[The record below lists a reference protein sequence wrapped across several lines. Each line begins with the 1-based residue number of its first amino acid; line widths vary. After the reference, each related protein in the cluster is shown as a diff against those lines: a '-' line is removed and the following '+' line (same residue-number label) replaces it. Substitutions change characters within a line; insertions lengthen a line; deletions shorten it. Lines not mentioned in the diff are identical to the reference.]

1 MTFLDFT
8 VVLGGLAIFLHGLS
22 LTKEGLQIVAGD
34 KLRSIL
40 FALSNNRVVG
50 LFSGAVV
57 TSILQS
63 STATTVML
71 VGFAASALMT
81 LPQAMAVLLG
91 ADIGTTVTVQLI
103 SFRLSTYAL
112 GIVAGGTLIRLLSKK
127 RRNRYIGQVLLG
139 FGLLF
144 FGMKLMGDGT
154 LPLRESPLFNEAL
167 VYLGNRAF
175 AGIAGA
181 AVATVLMQGSAPTI
195 GLLIAMSAAGSMSLA
210 AALPMVLGANIG
222 TTLTPILAAANAP
235 TEGKR
240 VAIAHAVFKIFGV
253 ALFLPFLDYF
263 ADLVVVT
270 ASTVPR
276 QVANAHTL
284 FNVFN
289 SLLFLPFTKLGA
301 TFITRYYQPEE
312 EKEVFRPRYL
322 DPRAIESPALAFGNA
337 RRELFRMADIANDM
351 LKDFMRAMDENDADL
366 LADIEGRDDKVDIL
380 NREIRFYLAK
390 IAQEA
395 MTPEQADQQLE
406 LISLSNEIENVGD
419 TVMKNLVPLAKKK
432 VHHGLAFSAPGFA
445 ELKEFH
451 GKVCENFDLA
461 LNAFSSGDEQIARK
475 VLRHKTA
482 LVDIESELKEKHI
495 ARLNQGLRESLETSS
510 VHLDLL
516 AYLRRVNDSVGSLAE
531 AVLKRIED
539 RPKSE

>member
-1 MTFLDFT
+1 VTFLDFT

-154 LPLRESPLFNEAL
+154 LPLRESPLFNDAL

-181 AVATVLMQGSAPTI
+181 AIATVLMQGSAPTI

-235 TEGKR
+235 AEGKR
-240 VAIAHAVFKIFGV
+240 VAIAHAVFKVFGV

-263 ADLVVVT
+263 AQLVTLT
-270 ASTVPR
+270 AETVPR

-312 EKEVFRPRYL
+312 EAEVFKPRYL

-366 LADIEGRDDKVDIL
+366 LADIESRDDKVDIL

-390 IAQEA
+390 IGQEA

-432 VHHGLAFSAPGFA
+432 VHHGLAFSAQGFA

-461 LNAFSSGDEQIARK
+461 LNAFSSADEQIARK

-482 LVDIESELKEKHI
+482 LIDIESELKEKHI